1 MKRTL
6 ILLAV
11 LLFMAG
17 NAMAGR
23 TYVLVAAVSNYQNSS
38 ADLPTTTNDAKRVA
52 KLWQRHSQDVS
63 LITSRYATREKL
75 LSKLQEIAVAA
86 NSDDRIVFFFSG
98 HGSDGCIIAYDMNP
112 VYYTEIID
120 ILAASKAGNKQVFID
135 ACKAGSAT
143 GIGQNDR
150 WREKLAN
157 GNIVFMLAS
166 RGEELSVADNFMMA
180 GWFSHAYLK
189 GIEGRADANSDRIVT
204 VMELFTYIYNDVTSR
219 SKNKQHPQLIATK
232 EHQNDTVLTW

>member
-6 ILLAV
+6 
-11 LLFMAG
+11 LLFVSLLLLTG
-17 NAMAGR
+17 SAMAGR
-23 TYVLVAAVSNYQNSS
+23 TYVLVTAVSNYQNSE

-52 KLWQRHSQDVS
+52 KLWQQHSKDVS
-63 LITSRYATREKL
+63 LITSCYATREKL
-75 LSKLQEIAVAA
+75 LSKLQEIATAA
-86 NSDDRIVFFFSG
+86 GSDDRIVFFFSG
-98 HGSDGCIIAYDMNP
+98 HGSDGCIVAYDMKP
-112 VYYTEIID
+112 VYYSEIID
-120 ILAASKAGNKQVFID
+120 IMAASKAGSKQVFVD

-143 GIGQNDR
+143 DLGQNAR

-166 RGEELSVADNFMMA
+166 RGEELSVADNFLTA

-189 GIEGRADANSDRIVT
+189 GAEGRADANKDRTIT

-219 SKNKQHPQLIATK
+219 SKNAQHPQLIATK
-232 EHQNDTVLTW
+232 EHQNDAVLTW